1 MIPFVSPLGNRGPCR
16 VGRQGPRMG
25 AFTGTAVTK
34 PQPEPLQM
42 QLPLPPSQCLLTLRG
57 SAINNSGSAEGA
69 GSNQYGKWQNSQQ
82 VLED

>member
-1 MIPFVSPLGNRGPCR
+1 
-16 VGRQGPRMG
+16 MG

-57 SAINNSGSAEGA
+57 SAINNQDQLKEQALINTE
-69 GSNQYGKWQNSQQ
+69 NGKTHSRFQRTDW
-82 VLED
+82 VLY